1 MIGFGQAAPAVPTK
15 DERSAGHPAEF
26 GATQPGFG
34 AGAPVAAPVRPSD
47 AGIPDVGAVARVP
60 GANFQRT
67 MLGVA
72 HPGIAPLRTGPNAPS
87 EPSPPPEAN
96 FSPERTAA
104 AVVPAFFAPAPAPG
118 TLVVDTER
126 VAAPPP
132 AVRAPARVESKTAAK
147 RRAGLPRGAVVLM
160 VVAAVLA
167 VTAGVIAFLW
177 QSPHPIAATVVS
189 DDHGVERLLVTCDD
203 CPDGTAV
210 SLGKSTAKFD
220 KKKAM
225 LALVKPLDVG
235 SNALAI
241 DVRRPG
247 IGRDEEVKLTVVIGY
262 SVRGDLSALA
272 EDPPKAKVLV
282 DAVAGT
288 AVVVDGHP
296 ITLDASGKG
305 NYAIDV
311 SHDVDGPADTV
322 VPFERQIPYTLTE
335 AGKPPHQ
342 GQVILKFG
350 IAPLRIEAPGA
361 AIIIQGET
369 FMLSGRTLKDG
380 RITVA
385 GRPITVDAE
394 GRFAQLMNVS
404 SVGQTTIVVRADA
417 KDHGPRLASVNVKR
431 VASLVQEAASF
442 RLHAI
447 DNAAS
452 IADAD
457 AKKGAAVAL
466 DGDVVESRVDGQI
479 TVFVLD
485 VKKGCA
491 NTPCLVRVAY
501 GARFDTKRGATVSAF
516 GHVTGA
522 IDGPRTGTKIPAVE
536 ADFVLPKQGR

>member
-1 MIGFGQAAPAVPTK
+1 MAPAK
-15 DERSAGHPAEF
+15 DGRGSAHPAEF
-26 GATQPGFG
+26 GATRPGFSGSPGAAPAPFVQPTG
-34 AGAPVAAPVRPSD
+34 AGTPE
-47 AGIPDVGAVARVP
+47 VGAVARVP

-72 HPGIAPLRTGPNAPS
+72 HPGIAPLRTGPSAAP
-87 EPSPPPEAN
+87 EPNPAQPEN

-104 AVVPAFFAPAPAPG
+104 AVVPAFFAPAPSAA
-118 TLVVDTER
+118 VVETER
-126 VAAPPP
+126 VASPPP
-132 AVRAPARVESKTAAK
+132 AVRAPPRVESRNAAK
-147 RRAGLPRGAVVLM
+147 RRTGLPRGVVVLM
-160 VVAAVLA
+160 VVAGVLA
-167 VTAGVIAFLW
+167 ITAGVIAFLW

-210 SLGKSTAKFD
+210 SLGKSAAKFD

-225 LALVKPLDVG
+225 LALAKSLDVG

-272 EDPPKAKVLV
+272 EDPPKAKVLI

-305 NYAIDV
+305 NYSIDV

-361 AIIIQGET
+361 AIVIQGET

-431 VASLVQEAASF
+431 VASLVQEAVSF
-442 RLHAI
+442 RMNAL

-466 DGDVVESRVDGQI
+466 DGDVVETRVDGQI
-479 TVFVLD
+479 TVIVLD

-491 NTPCLVRVAY
+491 NTPCLVRIAY
-501 GARFDTKRGATVSAF
+501 GARFETKRGAAVSAF

-522 IDGPRTGTKIPAVE
+522 VDGPRTGTKIPAVE